1 MKNTLLVLLSLIMIV
16 FSTSAFAKKVE
27 ESPVMRDGLFYEPF
41 STNIANGQYEIYHK
55 NGQMNATMT
64 FKDGN
69 MEGLWVVYYENGQ
82 LKYGTTY
89 KDGKLNGHFE
99 SYHGNGQLGYRTTYK
114 DGKLNGPFE
123 GYHKNGQLKEK
134 SSYKD
139 GKANGPYERYYENGK
154 INKERQYGLFES
166 SIYPG
171 TLSSKC
177 FYVSG
182 KKSHCN

>member
-82 LKYGTTY
+82 LKY
-89 KDGKLNGHFE
+89 
-99 SYHGNGQLGYRTTYK
+99 RTTYK

-177 FYVSG
+177 FYVNG
-182 KKSHCN
+182 KKYECE